1 MRRRSSKL
9 RAFVGAAVAVTAI
22 AAAPTTASAD
32 PTRNPN
38 ALAFTVTCP
47 GMAPFEA
54 AVVGAIGFAEVDGQR
69 LIAIRQ
75 TSPTVGSLD
84 VVECTA
90 SGIGTVYLTFVRRG

>member
-1 MRRRSSKL
+1 MRQRSKL
-9 RAFVGAAVAVTAI
+9 RAFACGAALVTAI
-22 AAAPTTASAD
+22 AAAPTASAD

-47 GMAPFEA
+47 GMASFEA
-54 AVVGAIGFAEVDGQR
+54 TVVGAIGFAEVDGQR

-90 SGIGTVYLTFVRRG
+90 SGIGTVYLSFVRRA